1 MKLPKMTDLKDKL
14 IERIKQLEE
23 KAQRVKATHKPN
35 PPNVIGLPTLDDDI
49 FNEWKANAENL
60 ILKVSGSDSPYY
72 KNFIKEV
79 KDGYRSNVDCGIGI
93 LRGLKEDIE
102 LGFLSD
108 LKELVIAELFTDFL
122 DMADHLLEAEYKDPA
137 ASLVGAVLE
146 DGLRKICEKH
156 GVQVKGSDDIG
167 ALNTKLA
174 DKEVYN
180 RLVQKQ
186 IQAWKAIRDS
196 ADHGKF
202 GEYKKEDVEA
212 MLQGVQRFLT
222 ENL

>member
-1 MKLPKMTDLKDKL
+1 MTDLQNKL

-35 PPNVIGLPTLDDDI
+35 PPNVIGFPTLDDDI

-60 ILKVSGSDSPYY
+60 ILKIAGADSPYY
-72 KNFIKEV
+72 KNFVKEV
-79 KDGYRSNVDCGIGI
+79 KDGHKSNVDSGTGI
-93 LRGLKEDIE
+93 LRALKEDVE
-102 LGFLSD
+102 LGLLSSV
-108 LKELVIAELFTDFL
+108 KELVLAEVFTDFI
-122 DMADHLLEAEYKDPA
+122 DMAKHLFEAGYKDPA

-146 DGLRKICEKH
+146 DGLRKMCGKH
-156 GVQVKGSDDIG
+156 GIQVKDSDDIG

-174 DKEVYN
+174 DKETYN

-202 GEYKKEDVEA
+202 SEYKNGDVEA
-212 MLQGVQRFLT
+212 MLSGVQRFLT

>member
-1 MKLPKMTDLKDKL
+1 MTNAKDKL

-35 PPNVIGLPTLDDDI
+35 PPNVIGFPTLDDDI

-60 ILKVSGSDSPYY
+60 ILKVSDSDSPYY

-79 KDGYRSNVDCGIGI
+79 KDGHRSNVDSGVGI
-93 LRGLKEDIE
+93 LRALKEDIE
-102 LGFLSD
+102 LGL
-108 LKELVIAELFTDFL
+108 LLTVKELAIAEVFTDFL
-122 DMADHLLEAEYKDPA
+122 DMAKHLLDAGYKDPS

-146 DGLRKICEKH
+146 DGLRKICEKNSI
-156 GVQVKGSDDIG
+156 QVKGSDDIG

-202 GEYKKEDVEA
+202 GDYKKEDIGS
-212 MLQGVQRFLT
+212 MLEGVQRFLT

>member
-1 MKLPKMTDLKDKL
+1 MTDIKNKL
-14 IERIKQLEE
+14 LERIKQLEE

-35 PPNVIGLPTLDDDI
+35 LPNVIGFPTLDDDI
-49 FNEWKANAENL
+49 FNEWKVNSESL
-60 ILKVSGSDSPYY
+60 ILKISGSDSPYY
-72 KNFIKEV
+72 KNFVKEV
-79 KDGYRSNVDCGIGI
+79 KDGHRSNVDSGIGI
-93 LRGLKEDIE
+93 LRALKEDIE
-102 LGFLSD
+102 QGFLSSV
-108 LKELVIAELFTDFL
+108 KELVLAEVFTDFL
-122 DMADHLLEAEYKDPA
+122 DMAKHLLEAEYKDSA
-137 ASLVGAVLE
+137 ASLTGAVLE
-146 DGLRKICEKH
+146 DGLRKMCEKQ
-156 GVQVKGSDDIG
+156 GIQVKGSDDIG

-202 GEYKKEDVEA
+202 SEYKKEDVEA

>member
-1 MKLPKMTDLKDKL
+1 MGFGNLPKVL
-14 IERIKQLEE
+14 
-23 KAQRVKATHKPN
+23 
-35 PPNVIGLPTLDDDI
+35 VIGRVDSDHDFLVASPKSPWSPSEFVLNSLLRPSQTMQERRQTVT
-49 FNEWKANAENL
+49 F
-60 ILKVSGSDSPYY
+60 SGGLVEMDYT
-72 KNFIKEV
+72 
-79 KDGYRSNVDCGIGI
+79 GII
-93 LRGLKEDIE
+93 
-102 LGFLSD
+102 
-108 LKELVIAELFTDFL
+108 FTDFL
-122 DMADHLLEAEYKDPA
+122 DMAKHLLEAEYKDPS

-146 DGLRKICEKH
+146 DGLRKICEIH
-156 GVQVKGSDDIG
+156 SVQVKGSDDIG

-186 IQAWKAIRDS
+186 IQAWKAIRNS

-202 GEYKKEDVEA
+202 DDYKKEDVAA